1 MFGKIC
7 LKAVRDFLEF
17 FLEYFV
23 RVFFPIWGLKSR
35 EGWSEAWRK
44 VGGINFLVGSDIQ
57 QKGEAQ
63 TIGHK
68 WRESYPDPA

>member
-1 MFGKIC
+1 MIMELKICTTGKMFGKIC

-35 EGWSEAWRK
+35 EGWSEA
-44 VGGINFLVGSDIQ
+44 
-57 QKGEAQ
+57 
-63 TIGHK
+63 
-68 WRESYPDPA
+68 